1 MTLHRR
7 YQRPR
12 IQAFQDGELPGSRQ
26 DALARHLEDCRECA
40 EEQRRLSEME
50 RLLTEAQPEPARLS
64 AEASQALFERAFANA
79 ALPAPSARRSSARLR
94 LARYG
99 AAALVLGITALFGWR
114 SWHAPDRPLSVGASG
129 GDLSAAVP
137 ELDTH
142 RLTNPP
148 ALPVHNAEPALVQN
162 FLSGLRQQELPD
174 DSRRPA
180 PTRRHRRPH
189 LHRPPSEPPRL
200 ELVAAPVEAL
210 RSSWR
215 KMADSERNSEAE
227 AFKAGRAEQ
236 LLVVL
241 ESPPPPAPTLTV
253 QVTHEPETTP
263 GYAQAAAYQPESLG
277 RGIWTQCTVSQNST
291 EAMASRYSVASVNTN
306 QEKAFLDVQLASGGE
321 ADAKGA
327 NP

>member
-12 IQAFQDGELPGSRQ
+12 IQAFQDGELPESRQ
-26 DALARHLEDCRECA
+26 DALTRHLEDCRECA
-40 EEQRRLSEME
+40 EEQRRLSEVE

-64 AEASQALFERAFANA
+64 AEASQALFERTFANA
-79 ALPAPSARRSSARLR
+79 ALPASSAQRSDTRLR
-94 LARYG
+94 LASYG
-99 AAALVLGITALFGWR
+99 AVALVLGIAALFGWR
-114 SWHAPDRPLSVGASG
+114 NWHALDRPLSVGASDG
-129 GDLSAAVP
+129 AQIATAPGRDP
-137 ELDTH
+137 H
-142 RLTNPP
+142 RLTSPP
-148 ALPVHNAEPALVQN
+148 ALPIHSAEPAPVQN

-174 DSRRPA
+174 DPRPSV
-180 PTRRHRRPH
+180 PRRRHRRPH
-189 LHRPPSEPPRL
+189 LHQPPSEPPRL
-200 ELVAAPVEAL
+200 QLVAAPVQAL

-215 KMADSERNSEAE
+215 KMTASERNSGAE
-227 AFKAGRAEQ
+227 AFEAGRAEQ

-241 ESPPPPAPTLTV
+241 ESPPSPAPTLAV
-253 QVTHEPETTP
+253 QVTHEPETAP

-291 EAMASRYSVASVNTN
+291 DAMASRYAVASVGTN
-306 QEKAFLDVQLASGGE
+306 QEKAFLDVQIASGGE